1 MLGKGD
7 DLDPLVSESLQPFC
21 ADVFNLDCEHIQVL
35 AKGHHGLCILKV
47 SLDESMGQVAARSLW
62 TGVHHFHTH
71 IPIHGFLHHHAAQL
85 AAAEHSDAQG
95 GPQGR
100 KFGC

>member
-7 DLDPLVSESLQPFC
+7 DLDPLVSEPLQSFC
-21 ADVFNLDCEHIQVL
+21 AHVFNLHCEHIQAL
-35 AKGHHGLCILKV
+35 AKRHHGLFILKV
-47 SLDESMGQVAARSLW
+47 PLDESVGQVAARSLGA
-62 TGVHHFHTH
+62 GVHHFHAH
-71 IPIHGFLHHHAAQL
+71 VPIHGFLHHHAAQL
-85 AAAEHSDAQG
+85 AAAEHPDAQG